1 MNWKK
6 IKPLDKKRINIGIVE
21 PSQVV
26 YEGLSNIIL
35 KAKRNSFI
43 YWLADI
49 GELNDL
55 FEKSTIDLVII
66 NPCIIQNRL
75 PEFIKCKKSHLKIS
89 WIGLVYSCYDNQLLN
104 QFNDTI
110 SILDSVEVIVNK
122 LNSLVVKGSSKLVK
136 EQLSE
141 REIDVLVQLVKGL
154 SNKEIADKLNIS
166 IHTVISH
173 RKHINEKTG
182 IKSLP
187 GLTIFAISQNI
198 TSVNSIPQ

>member
-1 MNWKK
+1 
-6 IKPLDKKRINIGIVE
+6 LDRKRINIAIIE
-21 PSQVV
+21 PSQLV
-26 YEGLSNIIL
+26 YEGISNIIL
-35 KAKRNSFI
+35 KAKRNSCI
-43 YWLADI
+43 YWLADF

-55 FEKSTIDLVII
+55 LEKTAIDIVII
-66 NPCIIQNRL
+66 NPCIIQNRVQ
-75 PEFIKCKKSHLKIS
+75 EFVKCKKNHLKIS

-104 QFNDTI
+104 QFNDVI
-110 SILDSVEVIVNK
+110 SILDTVEVIVSK
-122 LNSLVVKGSSKLVK
+122 LNSSEIKGNNKLVK

-141 REIDVLVQLVKGL
+141 REIDVLIQLVRGL
-154 SNKEIADKLNIS
+154 SNKEIAEKLNIS

-173 RKHINEKTG
+173 RKNIIEKTG